1 MDYKEI
7 WESSLSYESLN
18 DIFKQAVIDG
28 KTTGHVQTQELVD
41 FSKLNVQRMKRI
53 GKTYVPSLNGIQNR
67 KLQNDIVFL
76 TMTES
81 WCGDGAQAVPV
92 IARIA
97 DELGIEHRYV
107 LRDDNP
113 ELIDM
118 HLTDG
123 ARSIPI
129 LMVLHRNNF
138 ELLGRW
144 GSRPKAADQIMA
156 DWKELPELKISKE
169 DVKTQIQVWYNND
182 KQHSIQKEIVE
193 VLDQV

>member
-156 DWKELPELKISKE
+156 DWKELPEPKISKE